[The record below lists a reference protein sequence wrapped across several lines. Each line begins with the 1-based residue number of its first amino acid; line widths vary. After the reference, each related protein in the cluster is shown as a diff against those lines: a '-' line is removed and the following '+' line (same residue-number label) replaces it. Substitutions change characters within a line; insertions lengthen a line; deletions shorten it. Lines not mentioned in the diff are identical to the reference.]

1 MKKKILVLIAF
12 FALAVV
18 EGAAEDHYYNNGN
31 YSGYASIS
39 YIGKNKE
46 IDIVNDFDQVFGFA
60 KYYDTIIIEKLSNK
74 DSFLINSALD
84 EYDCKKGE
92 VYAVW
97 ISDEYE
103 NNSKLFLI
111 EIGNKD
117 SYYWV
122 GATVIGLN
130 PFRRKE

>member
-18 EGAAEDHYYNNGN
+18 EGAAEDHYYSNGN

-46 IDIVNDFDQVFGFA
+46 IDIVNDFDQVFSGFV
-60 KYYDTIIIEKLSNK
+60 KYFDTIEIEKLSNK

-92 VYAVW
+92 VYFIS
-97 ISDEYE
+97 ISDDEY
-103 NNSKLFLI
+103 NYTKVFLI

-122 GATVIGLN
+122 GAT
-130 PFRRKE
+130 FY